1 MKLYH
6 VDFTPSS
13 RKVRMFLHE
22 KGLELPMED
31 VADGFEWT
39 DWYKAHYP
47 HMLVPMLELDDG
59 TQIGEAMAICRY
71 FETLHPEPPLMG
83 ENAKERAVIEM
94 WERRSHWEGG
104 GAVEDIFRNSHPLM
118 VDRGLPGT
126 SERVP
131 QIPALV
137 ERGIGRLR
145 RFFDKFEAQLAH
157 NRFVAGDRFSVADIS
172 TLCTIDY
179 GRWCQLDVPAGCQH
193 VRRWYAEVSS
203 RSSATA

>member
-22 KGLELPMED
+22 KGLQLPMED
-31 VADGFEWT
+31 VSDGFEWM

-47 HMLVPMLELDDG
+47 HRLVPMLELDDG

-71 FETLHPEPPLMG
+71 FETLHPEPPLLG
-83 ENAKERAVIEM
+83 ETAKQQALIEM
-94 WERRSHWEGG
+94 WERRAHLEGG
-104 GAVEDIFRNSHPLM
+104 AAVEDIFRNSHPLM
-118 VDRGLPGT
+118 VNRGLPGT
-126 SERVP
+126 AEPVP

-145 RFFDKFEAQLAH
+145 RFFDKFDRQLAE
-157 NRFVAGDRFSVADIS
+157 NRFVAGDRFSAADIT

-179 GRWCQLDVPAGCQH
+179 GRWCQLDVPAHCQH
-193 VRRWYAEVSS
+193 IQRWYADVSS
-203 RSSATA
+203 RPSATA

>member
-13 RKVRMFLHE
+13 RKVRIFLSE
-22 KGLELPMED
+22 KGLQIPMED
-31 VADGFEWT
+31 VADGFQWT
-39 DWYKAHYP
+39 AWYKAHYP

-71 FETLHPEPPLMG
+71 FETLHPQPNLMG
-83 ENAKERAVIEM
+83 SDAKERAVIEM
-94 WERRSHWEGG
+94 WERRSQWEGG

-126 SERVP
+126 CEPVP

-145 RFFDKFEAQLAH
+145 RFFDKFETQLAD

-179 GRWCQLDVPAGCQH
+179 ARWCQLDIPAHCGNIH
-193 VRRWYAEVSS
+193 RWYSEVSA